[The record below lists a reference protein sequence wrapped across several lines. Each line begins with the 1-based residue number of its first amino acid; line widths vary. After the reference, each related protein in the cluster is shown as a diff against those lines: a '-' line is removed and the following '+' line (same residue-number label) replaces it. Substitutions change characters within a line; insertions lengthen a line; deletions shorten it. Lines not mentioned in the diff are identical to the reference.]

1 MPRLLAQVYAAAF
14 FSLLMSPCWSGV
26 LQDSA
31 IPISGS
37 ANRTWTSSDGNFRQE
52 GKLVEIDGD
61 KIRLETPQGKRIT
74 APLPKLSA
82 ADKKFVEAER
92 KRVAEDNPFSEDDED
107 NPFAAEMDAPSSD
120 SETTR
125 DKHEAI
131 SVNLSSAK
139 MVNLNSNKPI
149 DLKAERWTSKVSFS
163 DIEPVQVPVASF
175 HTRVENCFASQDG
188 KILIV
193 SLTDPF
199 GSHSHSGLNDGLEM
213 PELPENLRGLA
224 DRARGGRGFANRTQ
238 GGRDPRNRRP
248 GNPGADRQGMKNWV
262 ELYQLPSGE
271 RLSQIPLELEEA
283 NAGDYDSQNKTLLVF
298 GGTFHARNILQMY
311 KLDGAGA
318 SLVKTCQF
326 SNNSGGEP
334 RLNSANYLADGKIVI
349 GDNGKLLVLKENSL
363 QPLYSISVWGDD
375 WTLSSDRQ
383 HALVSHQSRQFE
395 VDLINGKCTAAGPG
409 RDRNSSARVPSP
421 DGKKSAELTARVV
434 TIRDAAGKTEDEFY
448 VPIFWPQSQL
458 TWEDERTLR
467 VETPNQLFFVDVP
480 SRVALLEINKRHSQ
494 RSKSNEWNI
503 ERHSD
508 ADGTTY
514 LLSSQQALESDSSLP
529 DFKEAR
535 ASLPDEQDSLLLFKQ
550 GDRIAL
556 SVQLDSEPGRAD
568 EVKNGL
574 KSLLQQRGVIV
585 DDSAVD
591 KLRVVSTVSQENV
604 EYRKFGTPPWDAR
617 GTETVTVR
625 RTNNSIELIRDGDV
639 VWAHKNSTGGPGFM
653 LHLQEGETVQQAV
666 DRVTGQSSDFWQS
679 FQLPRH
685 VAVHP
690 QGAGWFR
697 YMATPEG
704 YNLIQ

>member
-1 MPRLLAQVYAAAF
+1 MI
-14 FSLLMSPCWSGV
+14 GV
-26 LQDSA
+26 
-31 IPISGS
+31 
-37 ANRTWTSSDGNFRQE
+37 
-52 GKLVEIDGD
+52 
-61 KIRLETPQGKRIT
+61 
-74 APLPKLSA
+74 
-82 ADKKFVEAER
+82 
-92 KRVAEDNPFSEDDED
+92 
-107 NPFAAEMDAPSSD
+107 
-120 SETTR
+120 
-125 DKHEAI
+125 
-131 SVNLSSAK
+131 
-139 MVNLNSNKPI
+139 
-149 DLKAERWTSKVSFS
+149 
-163 DIEPVQVPVASF
+163 
-175 HTRVENCFASQDG
+175 
-188 KILIV
+188 
-193 SLTDPF
+193 
-199 GSHSHSGLNDGLEM
+199 
-213 PELPENLRGLA
+213 
-224 DRARGGRGFANRTQ
+224 
-238 GGRDPRNRRP
+238 
-248 GNPGADRQGMKNWV
+248 
-262 ELYQLPSGE
+262 
-271 RLSQIPLELEEA
+271 
-283 NAGDYDSQNKTLLVF
+283 
-298 GGTFHARNILQMY
+298 
-311 KLDGAGA
+311 
-318 SLVKTCQF
+318 
-326 SNNSGGEP
+326 
-334 RLNSANYLADGKIVI
+334 
-349 GDNGKLLVLKENSL
+349 NGKLLVLKENSL